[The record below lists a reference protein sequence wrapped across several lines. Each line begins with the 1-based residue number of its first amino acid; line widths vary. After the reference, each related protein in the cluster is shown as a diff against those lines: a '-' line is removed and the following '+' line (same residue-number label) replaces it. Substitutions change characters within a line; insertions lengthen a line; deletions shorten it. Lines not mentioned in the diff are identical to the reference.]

1 MPFGKIIEA
10 PPFAHI
16 RERRLFMSEYE
27 IEDILCAELPFADQT
42 IALDFVRY
50 LHKARMNCIRDNGY
64 WKDKQYYR
72 TRFYQGYVCFL
83 SIRDPDET
91 ENRWTVWSDHMDSN
105 CLKEFPMDEQLKEI
119 AWKHVDF
126 CASCGS
132 CGGGKSE
139 AIFGRRFKNVCQ
151 CTFRFDNP
159 DADDLRFM
167 KMMVDMRKK
176 ELLKKSPI

>member
-1 MPFGKIIEA
+1 
-10 PPFAHI
+10 
-16 RERRLFMSEYE
+16 MSGYE

-50 LHKARMNCIRDNGY
+50 LHKAGMNCIRDNGY

-72 TRFYQGYVCFL
+72 VRFHQGYVCFL

-91 ENRWTVWSDHMDSN
+91 D

-126 CASCGS
+126 CVSCGS
-132 CGGGKSE
+132 CGGGKSA